1 MKNHDP
7 ARKPNTHSPSQEVA
21 MAKKKD
27 IRALVRLKSTVS
39 SFTYI
44 TQKNRRNTT
53 LRLVLKKY
61 DPTIRRHVEFREAK

>member
-1 MKNHDP
+1 
-7 ARKPNTHSPSQEVA
+7 